1 MFEVK
6 DNFLD
11 KDYFNEIQKEI
22 FSEYFPWYYQPGI
35 TSKKDSKD
43 KFYFTHN
50 IFSDLEKD
58 YNYGISSRYFS
69 LFKNFLI
76 KIECKSIIRIKANL
90 HLNIN
95 KKQINEPHQDY
106 SFSHKGCL
114 LYLNDN
120 NGLTY
125 FGKKS
130 VKPKANRVVFF
141 DPSKKHSSSLCT
153 DANRRVNINV
163 NYF

>member
-11 KDYFNEIQKEI
+11 KEDFNKIQKVI
-22 FSEYFPWYYQPGI
+22 FSNDFPWYYQAGI
-35 TSKKDSKD
+35 TSKKDFKD
-43 KFYFTHN
+43 KFYFTHK
-50 IFSDLEKD
+50 FYRDLDPQYTPGVSSD
-58 YNYGISSRYFS
+58 YFY
-69 LFKNFLI
+69 LLKNFLI

-90 HLNIN
+90 YLNQN
-95 KKQINEPHQDY
+95 KKQIHQSHYDY
-106 SFSHKGCL
+106 SFLHKGCL

-130 VKPKANRVVFF
+130 VQPKANRVVFF
-141 DPSKKHSSSLCT
+141 HPNEEHSSSLCT
-153 DANRRVNINV
+153 DESRRVNINF